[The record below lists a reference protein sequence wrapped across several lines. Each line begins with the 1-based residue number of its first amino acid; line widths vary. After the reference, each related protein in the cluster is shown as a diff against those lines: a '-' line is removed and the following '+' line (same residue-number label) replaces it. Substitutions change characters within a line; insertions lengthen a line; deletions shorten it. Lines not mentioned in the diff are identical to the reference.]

1 MPVPRSHPPRKQLPA
16 PRWRQRRQAQ
26 LPAALSAAQERQLA
40 TLQDISTLL
49 AGQHAIDT
57 LCRGFLR
64 HVMDFSNA
72 VGGTVR
78 ILDPLNDTVHI
89 VVHEGISDTMLEEEH
104 CMRNNDCLC
113 GAAVAQG
120 VIQIRD
126 FRKVNLLN
134 PDALERFRCHEEG
147 FSAIAVFPIVV
158 REKPIGSFSL
168 HFVKTT
174 VLGEQQHGWLATLGH
189 SLGIAIDNQRLIAR
203 EKEFAIARER
213 SLLAEGLHDSIAQSL
228 NFISL
233 QVQML
238 DDSVRRGELGEAAE
252 VLPLMR
258 MGVEQSY
265 QDVREL
271 LVNFRTRWHGSD
283 LEGKLAEVLGKF
295 ELQTGIACALRMT
308 GNGAPLA
315 PEQQLQV
322 LFIVQ
327 EALSNIRKH
336 AQAGAV
342 QVIVDNGRDFSLQV
356 RDDGD
361 GFAASLREQ
370 KTEVRIGLRI
380 MQERAERL
388 GARFAI
394 DSTPGEGTTI
404 SLALP
409 EARRQT
415 A

>member
-1 MPVPRSHPPRKQLPA
+1 MPVPRNHPSRKQLPA
-16 PRWRQRRQAQ
+16 SRWRQRRQAQ

-40 TLQDISTLL
+40 TLQEISTLL
-49 AGQHAIDT
+49 AGQHAIDE

-64 HVMDFSNA
+64 HVMDFSDA

-78 ILDPLNDTVHI
+78 ILDPHNDTLHI
-89 VVHEGISDTMLEEEH
+89 VVHEGISDAMLEEEH

-126 FRKVNLLN
+126 FRKVG
-134 PDALERFRCHEEG
+134 AAERFRCQEEG
-147 FSAIAVFPIVV
+147 FSAIAVFPILV
-158 REKPIGSFSL
+158 RKQAIGSFSL
-168 HFVKTT
+168 HFVQTT
-174 VLGEQQHGWLATLGH
+174 VLGHQQHGWLETLGQ

-203 EKEFAIARER
+203 EKEFAVARER

-228 NFISL
+228 NFIGL

-238 DDSVRRGELGEAAE
+238 DDSVRRGQLGEAAE

-283 LEGKLAEVLGKF
+283 LEGKLGEVLGKF
-295 ELQTGIACALRMT
+295 ELQTGIASALQMT

-342 QVIVDNGRDFSLQV
+342 QVTVNNGRDFSLQV
-356 RDDGD
+356 CDDGA
-361 GFAASLREQ
+361 GFAADLRDN
-370 KTEVRIGLRI
+370 KTEVQIGLRI

-394 DSTPGEGTTI
+394 DSTPGAGTII

>member
-1 MPVPRSHPPRKQLPA
+1 MQAPRTHPSRKQLPA
-16 PRWRQRRQAQ
+16 SRWRQRRQAQ
-26 LPAALSAAQERQLA
+26 PPAGLSAAQERQLA
-40 TLQDISTLL
+40 TLHEISTLL
-49 AGQHAIDT
+49 AGQHAIDE

-64 HVMDFSNA
+64 HVMAFSAA
-72 VGGTVR
+72 VGGSVR
-78 ILDPLNDTVHI
+78 ILDPDHDTVHI
-89 VVHEGISDTMLEEEH
+89 VVHEGMSDAMVEEEH

-126 FRKVNLLN
+126 FRKVS
-134 PDALERFRCHEEG
+134 AIERFRCQDEG
-147 FSAIAVFPIVV
+147 FSAIAVFPILV
-158 REKPIGSFSL
+158 RGQATGSFSL
-168 HFVKTT
+168 HFKQAR
-174 VLGEQQHGWLATLGH
+174 VLGSEQHGWLETLGQ
-189 SLGIAIDNQRLIAR
+189 SLGIAIENQRLIAR
-203 EKEFAIARER
+203 EKEFAVARER

-283 LEGKLAEVLGKF
+283 LEGKLGEVLDKF
-295 ELQTGIACALRMT
+295 ELQTGITATLNMT

-336 AQAGAV
+336 AQASAV
-342 QVIVDNGRDFSLQV
+342 EVVVANGRDFALQV
-356 RDDGD
+356 RDDGA
-361 GFAASLREQ
+361 GFAAHLRDK
-370 KTEVRIGLRI
+370 KTEVQIGLRI
-380 MQERAERL
+380 MQERAGRL
-388 GARFAI
+388 GAQFAI
-394 DSTPGEGTTI
+394 DSTPGGGTTI

>member
-1 MPVPRSHPPRKQLPA
+1 MHAPRSQPSRKQLPA
-16 PRWRQRRQAQ
+16 SRWRQRRLAQAESG
-26 LPAALSAAQERQLA
+26 LSVAQERQLA
-40 TLQDISTLL
+40 TLHEISTLL
-49 AGQHAIDT
+49 AGQHAIDA
-57 LCRGFLR
+57 LCRGFLH
-64 HVMDFSNA
+64 HVMQFA
-72 VGGTVR
+72 QAEGGTVR
-78 ILDPLNDTVHI
+78 ILDPQHDTVHI
-89 VVHEGISDTMLEEEH
+89 IVHEGISDAMVEEEH
-104 CMRNNDCLC
+104 CIRNNDCLC

-126 FRKVNLLN
+126 FRQV
-134 PDALERFRCHEEG
+134 DALQRFRCQEEG
-147 FSAIAVFPIVV
+147 FIAIAVFPILAREQVV
-158 REKPIGSFSL
+158 GSFSL
-168 HFVKTT
+168 HFARPQAVHA
-174 VLGEQQHGWLATLGH
+174 QQQGWLETLGQ
-189 SLGIAIDNQRLIAR
+189 SLGIAIENQRLIAR
-203 EKEFAIARER
+203 EKEFAVARER

-238 DDSVRRGELGEAAE
+238 DDSVRRGQLDEAAE

-283 LEGKLAEVLGKF
+283 LESKLSEVLAKF
-295 ELQTGIACALRMT
+295 ELQTGVVGTLDMS

-315 PEQQLQV
+315 PEQQLQI

-336 AQAGAV
+336 AQASNVALRV
-342 QVIVDNGRDFSLQV
+342 ENGRDFALQV
-356 RDDGD
+356 RDDGE
-361 GFAASLREQ
+361 GFAANLRDK
-370 KTEVRIGLRI
+370 KTELQIGLRI

-388 GARFAI
+388 GAQFAI
-394 DSTPGEGTTI
+394 DSTPGGGTTI

-409 EARRQT
+409 AARRQ
-415 A
+415 AA

>member
-1 MPVPRSHPPRKQLPA
+1 MQAPRTHPSRKQLPA
-16 PRWRQRRQAQ
+16 SRWRQRRQAQ
-26 LPAALSAAQERQLA
+26 PPAGLSAAQERQLA
-40 TLQDISTLL
+40 TLHEISTLL
-49 AGQHAIDT
+49 AGQHAIDE

-64 HVMDFSNA
+64 HVMAFSAA
-72 VGGTVR
+72 VGGSVR
-78 ILDPLNDTVHI
+78 ILDPDHDTVHI
-89 VVHEGISDTMLEEEH
+89 VVHEGMSDAMVEEEH

-126 FRKVNLLN
+126 FRKVS
-134 PDALERFRCHEEG
+134 AIERFRCQDEG
-147 FSAIAVFPIVV
+147 FSAIAVFPILV
-158 REKPIGSFSL
+158 RGQATGSFSL
-168 HFVKTT
+168 HFKQAR
-174 VLGEQQHGWLATLGH
+174 VLGSEQHGWLETLGQ
-189 SLGIAIDNQRLIAR
+189 SLGIAIENQRLIAR
-203 EKEFAIARER
+203 EKEFAVARER

-238 DDSVRRGELGEAAE
+238 DDSVRRGQLDEAAE

-283 LEGKLAEVLGKF
+283 LESKLLEVLAKF
-295 ELQTGIACALRMT
+295 ELQTGVAGTLDMS

-315 PEQQLQV
+315 PEQQLQI

-336 AQAGAV
+336 AQASNVALRV
-342 QVIVDNGRDFSLQV
+342 VNGRDFALQV
-356 RDDGD
+356 RDDGE
-361 GFAASLREQ
+361 GFAANLRDK
-370 KTEVRIGLRI
+370 KTELQIGLRI

-388 GARFAI
+388 GAQFAI
-394 DSTPGEGTTI
+394 DSTPGGGTTI

-409 EARRQT
+409 AARRQ
-415 A
+415 AA